1 MSVVAFQ
8 APALRA
14 APHRYGRLEW
24 TRGSWILSAIPPHVA
39 LKLKAM
45 FPKVPKHQ
53 VEIFTFRDT
62 PEACADLAWFVHRYP
77 MAMSGD
83 DADRLLLGKSDFER
97 ARDSVEAILLPDWTP
112 PPGHGLRDGK
122 ALYRGQAQAVEMLLR
137 TGRLLCMDDVGLG
150 KTLVALGALAAA
162 PTKLPAAIV
171 VQAHLPSQWL
181 EEFVKPFTHLRAH
194 IIKGTKPYDLPPAD
208 LYIFRYSNI
217 SGWADVAATGIF
229 RTVVY
234 DEIQEL
240 RHGPSTAKGA
250 AAKVF
255 SDRAEMKLGL
265 SATPVF
271 NYGSEIFNIL
281 EFIAPGMLGSWD
293 DFLREWCTGQNGK
306 WLVRDPDALGTY
318 LREIQVVI
326 RRQRQGRPVNTLVI
340 PVDSDE
346 AVERENEDLA
356 RQLAVRVVSGS
367 FTSRGQAARELD
379 AFARMVTGI
388 AKARGVAAY
397 VRILLEA
404 GKPVILA
411 GWHREVYELWLREL
425 AEFRPVMYTG
435 TESPAQKDKAK
446 AAFIAGETDLFI
458 LSLRSGSGLDG
469 LQQRCSTVC
478 IGELDW
484 TGQIYEQIIGRVDR
498 PGQTAA
504 EIEALFFVS
513 DSGSDPIVMAVNGL
527 KKSQASGIVD
537 PLKGV
542 AEIYSNESRIK
553 LLAERYLAKRQT
565 GGAA

>member
-8 APALRA
+8 PPAPRA
-14 APHRYGRLEW
+14 QPHRYGRLACE
-24 TRGSWILSAIPPHVA
+24 RGHWILSGIPPHVA

-45 FPKVPKHQ
+45 FPKIPKAQ
-53 VEIFTFRDT
+53 VEVFAFRDT
-62 PEACADLAWFVHRYP
+62 PETCADLAWFVHRYP
-77 MAMSGD
+77 MAMSED

-97 ARDSVEAILLPDWTP
+97 ARDSVEAILLPHWTP
-112 PPGHGLRDGK
+112 PPGHGLREGK
-122 ALYRGQAQAVEMLLR
+122 ALYLGQAQAVEMLLR

-150 KTLVALGALAAA
+150 KTLVALGALSAA
-162 PTKLPAAIV
+162 PTRLPAAIV

-217 SGWADVAATGIF
+217 SGWADIAATGLF

-240 RHGPSTAKGA
+240 RHGFSTAKGA

-271 NYGSEIFNIL
+271 NYGSEIFSIL

-293 DFLREWCTGQNGK
+293 DFVREWCTGANGK

-379 AFARMVTGI
+379 AFARMITGI
-388 AKARGVAAY
+388 AKARSVAAY

-404 GKPVILA
+404 GRPVILA
-411 GWHREVYELWLREL
+411 GWHREVYETWLREL
-425 AEFRPVMYTG
+425 ADFRPVMYTG

-446 AAFIAGETDLFI
+446 AAFISGETDLFI

-498 PGQTAA
+498 PGQTAS

-553 LLAERYLAKRQT
+553 LLAESYLAKRQD
-565 GGAA
+565 GGVA

>member
-1 MSVVAFQ
+1 M
-8 APALRA
+8 
-14 APHRYGRLEW
+14 
-24 TRGSWILSAIPPHVA
+24 SAIPPHVA

-45 FPKVPKHQ
+45 FPKVPKQQ
-53 VEIFTFRDT
+53 VETFLFRDT
-62 PEACADLAWFVHRYP
+62 PEHCADLSWFVHRYP
-77 MAMSGD
+77 MAMSED
-83 DADRLLLGKSDFER
+83 DADRLLLGKRDFER
-97 ARDSVEAILLPDWTP
+97 ARDSVEEILLPDWTP
-112 PPGHGLRDGK
+112 PPGHGLREGK
-122 ALYRGQAQAVEMLLR
+122 ALYHGQAQAVEMLLR

-162 PTKLPAAIV
+162 PTRLPAAIV

-217 SGWADVAATGIF
+217 SGWADIAATGLF

-255 SDRAEMKLGL
+255 SDKAEIKLGL

-281 EFIAPGMLGSWD
+281 QFIAPGMLGSWD
-293 DFLREWCTGQNGK
+293 DFLREWCTCANGK

-326 RRQRQGRPVNTLVI
+326 RRQRQGRPINTLTI
-340 PVDSDE
+340 DVDSDE
-346 AVERENEDLA
+346 AIERENEDLA

-388 AKARGVAAY
+388 AKARSVAAY
-397 VRILLEA
+397 VRILLES
-404 GKPVILA
+404 GRPVILA
-411 GWHREVYELWLREL
+411 GWHREVYEIWLREL
-425 AEFRPVMYTG
+425 ADFKPVMYTG

-446 AAFIAGETDLFI
+446 AAFIAGETNLFI

-469 LQQRCSTVC
+469 LQQRCSTVG

-504 EIEALFFVS
+504 EIDALFFVS

-553 LLAERYLAKRQT
+553 LLAESYLAKRET
-565 GGAA
+565 GGVA